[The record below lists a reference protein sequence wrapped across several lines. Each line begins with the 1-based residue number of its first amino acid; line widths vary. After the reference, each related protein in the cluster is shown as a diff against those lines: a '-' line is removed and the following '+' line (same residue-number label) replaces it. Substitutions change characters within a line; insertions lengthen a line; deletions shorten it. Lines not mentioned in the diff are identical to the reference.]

1 MYSKPKVIS
10 FDTLSNDSIKSNNN
24 NLKNIKKDKAKSN
37 KDYSDKP
44 VQVKIIVPM
53 EDKKNTKKIKIM
65 VMLKGQIKSE
75 IINDV
80 QKEFEKIGG

>member
-10 FDTLSNDSIKSNNN
+10 FDTLSNDSIKSNNK

-44 VQVKIIVPM
+44 VQVKI
-53 EDKKNTKKIKIM
+53 M
-65 VMLKGQIKSE
+65 VVM
-75 IINDV
+75 
-80 QKEFEKIGG
+80 

>member
-24 NLKNIKKDKAKSN
+24 NLNNIKKDKAKSD

-65 VMLKGQIKSE
+65 AMLKGQI
-75 IINDV
+75 
-80 QKEFEKIGG
+80 